1 VPSGFCHP
9 QTYLTPFPPR
19 GATTHLLIAIEIV
32 VELRVGTLVLLQ
44 QLLGHPQGHLAL
56 DEGMLQQALGGGSL
70 LGVLRQRRL
79 DEVVERG
86 APLVLVVQGG
96 RLEAALRHQE
106 EGAHRVQ
113 IEHRRLQFRVFLK
126 RERHF

>member
-1 VPSGFCHP
+1 
-9 QTYLTPFPPR
+9 
-19 GATTHLLIAIEIV
+19 
-32 VELRVGTLVLLQ
+32 
-44 QLLGHPQGHLAL
+44 
-56 DEGMLQQALGGGSL
+56 MLQQALGGGSL

-86 APLVLVVQGG
+86 APLVLIVQGG

-113 IEHRRLQFRVFLK
+113 IEHRRLQFSEFYCGR
-126 RERHF
+126 